1 HAEENDAGSTEA
13 VKPAAKKG
21 VGRAKE
27 SKAKEE
33 KKPET
38 DEGSEEGDSGD
49 DEEPKLGLLDQPL
62 ELSGSRQRKKVER
75 LEVSFQQPAKEK
87 TEVPQGKGTPLGQCP
102 RIENEINKHKA
113 DSLKGLHKILFNR
126 AGAPMEIKK
135 NLKKFSGFTF
145 DKDSADYDK
154 KKKALIKYSVPPAP
168 FTPKLTAWWELCARR

>member
-1 HAEENDAGSTEA
+1 MSDSEGTPHENNVKDHAEENDAGSTEA

-102 RIENEINKHKA
+102 RN
-113 DSLKGLHKILFNR
+113 
-126 AGAPMEIKK
+126 
-135 NLKKFSGFTF
+135 
-145 DKDSADYDK
+145 SADYDK
-154 KKKALIKYSVPPAP
+154 KKKALIK
-168 FTPKLTAWWELCARR
+168 